1 MEAAEEAEAD
11 AEDRPTI
18 EREAGVGRVRRQSV
32 NSKGDELL
40 YEPHLIATGGL
51 PFSEL
56 KQRSRI
62 NKLARAAD
70 QDPDFSRLIRAN
82 LPQTD

>member
-1 MEAAEEAEAD
+1 MRVIEAIAWAVACL
-11 AEDRPTI
+11 AL
-18 EREAGVGRVRRQSV
+18 SV
-32 NSKGDELL
+32 SAPWDWRILVNGKGDELL
-40 YEPHLIATGGL
+40 YERHLIATGGL

-56 KQRSRI
+56 KQRSWI